1 MSDPSPTQ
9 ALIFDVFGTVV
20 DWRRSIAR
28 EANEFAARHG
38 LDLDG
43 ERFADDWRALY
54 QPAMARVREGQVDF
68 VKLDVLHRMNLDEL
82 LARHGIE
89 GLPEAEID
97 RLNRA
102 WHRLDPWPD
111 TVPGLTR
118 LHRKFILGTMSNG
131 NVALMVNMA
140 RRAGL
145 PWDVILGGDVVRHYK
160 PDPQSYLKSVDLLSL
175 QPGETMLV
183 AAHPDDLRAAAKCG
197 LRTAY
202 VRRPE
207 EHGPN
212 TYKEPDA
219 SAFDH
224 AADDFL
230 DLAEQLGC

>member
-1 MSDPSPTQ
+1 MSDPSNIQ

-28 EANEFAARHG
+28 ETGEFAAKHG
-38 LDLDG
+38 LSLDG
-43 ERFADDWRALY
+43 EQFADDWRALY

-82 LARHGIE
+82 LARHDIT
-89 GLPEAEID
+89 GLPEAEVD
-97 RLNRA
+97 YLNRA

-111 TVPGLTR
+111 TVAGLTR

-160 PDPQSYLKSVDLLSL
+160 PEPESYLKSVALLSL
-175 QPGETMLV
+175 QPAEVMLV
-183 AAHPDDLRAAAKCG
+183 AAHASDLEAAAACG
-197 LRTAY
+197 LRVAY

-212 TYKEPDA
+212 TYKEPDT
-219 SAFDH
+219 SAFDYV
-224 AADDFL
+224 ADDFL
-230 DLAEQLGC
+230 DLADQLGS